1 MSKERIMIVEDEI
14 VTARSL
20 QMTLK
25 KLGYVVITIMS
36 SGEQA
41 VQKVENG
48 ERPDLVLMDIS
59 LQGKMDGIDTARI
72 INTRFDIPV
81 IYLTSNVSK
90 LVYDKAKTTN
100 PYGYLTKPFKKD
112 ELHTVIELGLYRHK
126 SDEDRRMLVTELKK
140 EIVERNRIEKELE
153 MRVRQQDAIAHL
165 GHKALLSKNPIGFMN
180 EVVIKVADTLGNE
193 YCKVLELLPDS
204 NDMLILACVG
214 WAEDLVE
221 HTKIQT
227 ELDTQ
232 EAYTLNSSKPVI
244 VNDLNTETRFSN
256 TQLLQDHNIVCGMSI
271 IIQGQ
276 GRPWGVLETHST
288 KQKIFSKNDIN
299 FLHSA
304 SNLLANTIAHKKA
317 DDTLKSSEEKYR
329 KLIETAQDAIICD
342 ENGKI
347 TIWNKSAEKIF
358 GYSKSEIIGKPVST
372 VIPEKHIDK
381 HQKGVR
387 RFLESGKTGIMDKIV
402 ELSGMAKDGIE
413 FPLEMSSSYQKIR
426 DGHYAFTAIIRDIT
440 NQKKAKEQLIEKSK
454 EVEKINKELKDFVYT
469 VSHDLKEPLF
479 SINGY
484 ITRLYETY
492 KDTYDEKGRRFS
504 NRIKAN
510 IEIMSNRIQEI
521 LEVAKIGMITYDFKD
536 NASENIVRN
545 VLASLEDNIESNNI
559 NTSISHNLPTI
570 LCDEK
575 RIRDVFYN
583 LVTNAIKFMGDDKQ
597 RQITIGCNESEG
609 YYKFFVEDTG
619 IGIRK
624 EYHENVFRIF
634 SRLKQIEVGGTG
646 VGLIIV
652 KKIIELHKGKI
663 WIESPIA
670 RGKGTRFCFTIPDV
684 SRQQHQFE
692 NETIYSV

>member
-1 MSKERIMIVEDEI
+1 MNRERIIIVEDDN

-20 QMTLK
+20 QISLE
-25 KLGYVVITIMS
+25 KLGYVVTAIMS
-36 SGEQA
+36 SGEQTI
-41 VQKVENG
+41 QKIEDEG
-48 ERPDLVLMDIS
+48 RPDLVLMDIS
-59 LQGKMDGIDTARI
+59 LQGNMDGIESARI

-81 IYLTSNVSK
+81 IYLTSYVEK
-90 LVYDKAKTTN
+90 TVHEKAKSTN

-112 ELHTVIELGLYRHK
+112 ELNKVIELGLYRHK
-126 SDEDRRMLVTELKK
+126 SDEDRRMLVTELKN

-165 GHKALLSKNPIGFMN
+165 GHKALLNKNPIDFMN
-180 EVVIKVADTLGNE
+180 DVVKKIADTLGNE
-193 YCKVLELLPDS
+193 YCRILKLLPGGK
-204 NDMLILACVG
+204 DMLIITSVG
-214 WAEDLVE
+214 WAEGLVE

-227 ELDTQ
+227 GSDTL

-244 VNDLNTETRFSN
+244 VNDLSTETRFSC
-256 TQLLQDHNIVCGMSI
+256 TQHLHDHNIVCGMSI
-271 IIQGQ
+271 IIQGPDS
-276 GRPWGVLETHST
+276 PWGVLETYST

-317 DDTLKSSEEKYR
+317 DDTLRSSEERYR
-329 KLIETAQDAIICD
+329 KLIETAQDAIVCD

-358 GYSKSEIIGKPVST
+358 GFSKSEIIGKPVST
-372 VIPEKHIDK
+372 IIPERYIEK
-381 HQKGVR
+381 HQKGVD
-387 RFLESGKTGIMDKIV
+387 RFLESDKTGIMDKIV
-402 ELSGMAKDGIE
+402 EFSGMKKDGVE
-413 FPLEMSSSYQKIR
+413 FPLEMSLSYQKTR

-440 NQKKAKEQLIEKSK
+440 NQKKAKMQLIEKSK
-454 EVEKINKELKDFVYT
+454 EIEKINKELKDFVYT

-484 ITRLYETY
+484 VTRLYETY
-492 KDTYDEKGRRFS
+492 QDTYDEKGKRFS

-521 LEVAKIGMITYDFKD
+521 LEVAKVGMVTYDFKD
-536 NASENIVRN
+536 NSSNNIVRN
-545 VLASLEDNIESNNI
+545 VLSTLEDNIESNNI
-559 NTSISHNLPTI
+559 NTLIRHSLPTI

-575 RIRDVFYN
+575 KIRDVFYN

-597 RQITIGCNESEG
+597 RQITIGCDESEG

-624 EYHENVFRIF
+624 EFQENVFKIF
-634 SRLKQIEVGGTG
+634 SRLKQIEAEGAG

-670 RGKGTRFCFTIPDV
+670 RGKGTRFCFTIPNAQ
-684 SRQQHQFE
+684 S
-692 NETIYSV
+692 TPSI